1 VDWQTGFSNLIAPIA
16 GPRTPDI
23 VDAYHVSERLVERD
37 PPHRSY
43 KDVLATSLSRAATS
57 RGLRLSDR
65 DARTIERSWGSLPIF
80 DDVEPMLA
88 ELRRNGWRLAVL
100 TNCDDDLFEVTHRA
114 FRSPFDLFVTAERV
128 RGYKPAPWH
137 FSAFHQITRV
147 SRCNWVH
154 VACSWYH
161 DIAPASALGINS
173 VWLDRERTGEDAT
186 IASARVF
193 SGTEVA
199 SAVEAIVDGCYA

>member
-1 VDWQTGFSNLIAPIA
+1 VDWRTGFSGLLAPIT
-16 GPRTPDI
+16 GPRTADI
-23 VDAYHVSERLVERD
+23 LDAYHVSERLVERD
-37 PPHRSY
+37 TPHRSY
-43 KDVLATSLSRAATS
+43 KDVLATSLSRAAAS
-57 RGLRLSDR
+57 RGLRLSER

-100 TNCDDDLFEVTHRA
+100 TNCDDDLFEATHRT
-114 FRSPFDLFVTAERV
+114 FRAPFDLFVTAERV

-137 FSAFHQITRV
+137 FSAFRQMTRAT
-147 SRCNWVH
+147 RCHWVH

-161 DIAPASALGINS
+161 DIAPAKSLGINS

-193 SGTEVA
+193 SAADVV
-199 SAVEAIVDGCYA
+199 SAVEAIVEGCYA